1 MGNELGAIVIIHLGV
16 IDIPYDDEATTGS
29 VAEELEE
36 NYAVMGGFI
45 ELHINEVAAAVTDS
59 LAGSLESLMM
69 GAPLRANP
77 FDGAM
82 SKIEQGFRTYLDREE
97 IAKLGRS
104 GVPTKAAKQGKSTRF
119 KREYGPRRPSFIDSG
134 LYQTS
139 FKAWVA

>member
-1 MGNELGAIVIIHLGV
+1 MIIHLGV

-36 NYAVMGGFI
+36 NYGVMAGFV
-45 ELHINEVAAAVTDS
+45 ELHIGEVADAVTNS

-77 FDGAM
+77 FEGAM

-97 IAKLGRS
+97 IASLGRD
-104 GVPTKAAKQGKSTRF
+104 GVPTKAAIQGKSTRF
-119 KREYGPRRPSFIDSG
+119 KRMFGPRRPSFIDSG
-134 LYQTS
+134 LYQSS

>member
-1 MGNELGAIVIIHLGV
+1 MIINLGV

-36 NYAVMGGFI
+36 NYGVMAGFV
-45 ELHINEVAAAVTDS
+45 ELHINEVAEAVTDS

-77 FDGAM
+77 FEGAM
-82 SKIEQGFRTYLDREE
+82 AKVEQGFRTYLDREE
-97 IAKLGRS
+97 IASLGRD
-104 GVPTKAAKQGKSTRF
+104 GVPTKAAIQGKSTRF
-119 KREYGPRRPSFIDSG
+119 KRKFGPRRPSFIDSG
-134 LYQTS
+134 LYQNS